1 MTETPTPFGDAAS
14 LFRATWS
21 AEPTLVAS
29 APGRVNLIG
38 EHTDYNDGYVLP
50 MAVNRRTAVAL
61 GPAEEAGAAFVSTYH
76 PTPVTVNGPPW
87 AVQPDRLWVNY
98 PLGVL
103 AQIESR
109 GKSPGPLRLAVASDV
124 PVGAGLSSSA
134 ALEAATAMALVAFL
148 GLQIPKAEMAVLC
161 QKAEHEYA
169 GVRCG
174 IMDQMAG
181 VLGEAI
187 MLDCRT
193 LDAQKVTLP
202 DDVRVVVLDSGIPRG
217 LTNSAYN
224 ERRNQCEWG
233 VALMRSRWRKI
244 RALRDVTPEMLE
256 AAEPILPEVV
266 YRRCRHVVSENVRV
280 LEAVKALKRGD
291 MEAMGRLLAGS
302 HASMRDDY
310 EISLPE
316 MDRLVALSSA
326 AQGCYGA
333 RLTGA
338 GFGGAAVAL
347 VEAEHAEE
355 FSISV
360 ISQYCAETGK
370 PGKALLVSPDE
381 GARVDYRA
389 A

>member
-61 GPAEEAGAAFVSTYH
+61 GPAEEAGVVFVSTYH